1 MDSKKLF
8 WLYLGGVVLA
18 VVCLW
23 LVWHFFSDQILWASG
38 WLVVFGL
45 VFGAGWVLGRFGRR
59 KADAQQAAKKR

>member
-1 MDSKKLF
+1 M
-8 WLYLGGVVLA
+8 LA

-23 LVWHFFSDQILWASG
+23 LVWHFFSDQILWALG

-59 KADAQQAAKKR
+59 KADAQQAARKR